1 MIVGII
7 IYNKISQKQENKKPD
22 IREKVSVLLDWTP
35 NTNHTGLYVALDKGY
50 FDSEGLDV
58 VILQPGEGENNQ
70 AVAAGKAD
78 FGISSQESVIQAR
91 SEGLPVVSIA
101 AIIQHNTSGF
111 ASLEKSN
118 ITSVKNFE
126 GKRYGG
132 WGSPIEETVIKA
144 LMQDH
149 KADYS
154 KIKNITIGTTDF
166 FKTIGRDS
174 DFQWIFYGWDGVE
187 AKRRGMKL
195 NILML
200 KDLDPI
206 FDYYT
211 PVIIT
216 NEEHLNNR
224 KDQVFRF
231 MKAVKKGYN
240 YAIENPLKA
249 AAILYN
255 KVPELNKELVEQ
267 SQLYLSKEY
276 KSDASVWGL
285 QKEKVWSRYISW
297 LSDHKLI
304 KNNIETQKSY
314 TNEFVTE

>member
-1 MIVGII
+1 MGII
-7 IYNKISQKQENKKPD
+7 FYNKISQKRENKKPD
-22 IREKVSVLLDWTP
+22 LREKVSVLLDWTP

-50 FDSEGLDV
+50 FDNEDLDV
-58 VILQPGEGENNQ
+58 DILQPGEGENNQ

-174 DFQWIFYGWDGVE
+174 DIQWIFYGWDGVE

-200 KDLDPI
+200 KDLNPI

-240 YAIENPLKA
+240 YAIENPEKA

-255 KVPELNKELVEQ
+255 KVPELNKELVEL

-297 LSDHKLI
+297 LSDHELI